1 MQLRPKVKIGRAQ
14 TTADPDASITRKQT
28 QGQPSL
34 KLPPPQKKK
43 KQSNHDQSTTRVD
56 SCANTTA

>member
-28 QGQPSL
+28 QGQPGL
-34 KLPPPQKKK
+34 KIPPPPRKKSK
-43 KQSNHDQSTTRVD
+43 ATTT
-56 SCANTTA
+56 SQLQE